1 MSLPRLITAATTVLF
16 LTGCGGGLSPPV
28 EELVGSGSAVP
39 TTAAAQ
45 EPPAPA
51 VRPADVGAN
60 ELGVVPVLM
69 YHRIVAKPSSV
80 YDRTPAD
87 FRAEL
92 ERLARTDYVPITTA
106 DFVSGKI
113 DVPAGKHP
121 VVLTFDDGDPSAFA
135 LGKDGQPAEG
145 TAVRILQE
153 VAAAHPGFRPVA
165 SFYVNADPFGG
176 GSAGQEGLAWLHEH
190 GFEIGNHTYGHTNLS
205 SASDSEARQDIA
217 RGDQAIRQA
226 LPGYRPTTL
235 ALPFGAQSGTEG
247 LVLRGTGYDYA
258 GALLVGANPAPSP
271 YSVDFDPEAVPRIR
285 SQGADGEGAK
295 YGSTV
300 WLDELEADPGIRY
313 TSDGDPE
320 VISYPEGTGSPAER
334 FAARAVAY

>member
-1 MSLPRLITAATTVLF
+1 MGIPRLIASATTVLL

-28 EELVGSGSAVP
+28 EELVGSSS
-39 TTAAAQ
+39 
-45 EPPAPA
+45 PAPASGDQQPPVAA
-51 VRPADVGAN
+51 VRPADVRAN

-69 YHRIVAKPSSV
+69 YHRIIAKPSSV

-106 DFVSGKI
+106 DFVTGKI
-113 DVPAGKHP
+113 DIPAGKHP
-121 VVLTFDDGDPSAFA
+121 VVLTFDDGDPSTFA
-135 LGKDGQPAEG
+135 LGQDGEPAKG

-153 VAAAHPGFRPVA
+153 VAAANPGFRPVA
-165 SFYVNADPFGG
+165 SFYINADPFGG
-176 GSAGQEGLAWLHEH
+176 GAAGREALAWLHGH

-205 SASDSEARQDIA
+205 SVSDGEARQDIA
-217 RGDQAIRQA
+217 RGDEAIRQA

-235 ALPFGAQSGTEG
+235 ALPFGARSGTDG

-271 YSVDFDPEAVPRIR
+271 YSVDFDPEAIPRIR
-285 SQGADGEGAK
+285 SQGADGEEAK

-300 WLDELEADPGIRY
+300 WLDELEADPGGRY
-313 TSDGDPE
+313 TSDGDPK